1 MSTVLFIIR
10 LLSVLVCESWWAN
23 ADSVTTCNKSL
34 SLLRFPFFFHRR
46 LRVDIYWLWEWW
58 ALIGGAAIGDDGLL
72 MSLTRI
78 FMPFKSRGSMHALSF
93 HGFCT
98 ALSGSGTRRGACCT
112 VFLWLDL
119 LQCDILLVGNQVLW
133 THIHIPSKVH
143 PEWAVHNACHL
154 MSGTHASAP
163 RDIHFLPSVIG
174 HGAFSRMP
182 NFILHLGPLFRLTEN
197 VYEPS
202 GLTKLQSKSLILP
215 PDGSRWTSPSCKIFT
230 KSMYKTLRCRSLH
243 LSSWVVT
250 VGLYSVWK
258 VKGTI
263 KEDLVTLLL
272 TTPTSPTIKI
282 ESSDSS
288 LFSANLWCPP
298 LVW

>member
-1 MSTVLFIIR
+1 MSTVQFIIR

-58 ALIGGAAIGDDGLL
+58 AL

-133 THIHIPSKVH
+133 THIHIPSKV
-143 PEWAVHNACHL
+143 PPAWAVHNACHL
-154 MSGTHASAP
+154 ISEQTLLLQGISNLGSMH
-163 RDIHFLPSVIG
+163 HFLPSMTG
-174 HGAFSRMP
+174 HGAFSRMS
-182 NFILHLGPLFRLTEN
+182 NFILHLGPLIRLSEN

-202 GLTKLQSKSLILP
+202 GLTTP
-215 PDGSRWTSPSCKIFT
+215 
-230 KSMYKTLRCRSLH
+230 
-243 LSSWVVT
+243 LS
-250 VGLYSVWK
+250 
-258 VKGTI
+258 
-263 KEDLVTLLL
+263 
-272 TTPTSPTIKI
+272 
-282 ESSDSS
+282 
-288 LFSANLWCPP
+288 
-298 LVW
+298 